1 MMTIIQIIKRICKR
15 SQETVDAHS
24 IVSVLVAIFV
34 RDNTLNIEQFPN
46 LISAETNAD
55 KKLVNLVEK
64 QLSAHGLRM
73 SLHDLVTC
81 FESLVSS
88 DEKKEKGIVYTPLEI
103 KEYIIKK
110 AIERHEKVPF
120 LCDPS
125 CGCGSFLITA
135 AELFHKQ
142 YKKSY
147 FDLFTKYL
155 YGIDIDA
162 QAIKRAKILID
173 LLLCMNKENPLKQY
187 HLICADM
194 LDPQTSSSIMKEIPP
209 GFDCIVG
216 NPPYVRN
223 RNVSEKTKK
232 YFSYWECGKSGNID
246 LYMPFYEIG
255 LKLLRPHGQLTYIS
269 PNTFLQAVNGR
280 GLRGYFKAHNVSL
293 KIIDFRD
300 SQVFKNVTSYTC
312 ITSAYLGKS
321 GSILYARMKENEEL
335 GKQHFTSYQMGSFPN
350 DQPWRLC
357 DSVHDNIIYKIEHAG
372 KPLGTWKIHNG
383 LATLKNN
390 LFFFVPD
397 KEDSLYYYRF
407 ENGLEHKVEKAI
419 CIDIV
424 KPNTIKTEKELFK
437 NREKAIF
444 PYRID
449 DSGFRIIA
457 ETELQKSY
465 PYTYEFLLLH
475 KEELAK
481 RDKGKGKYPA
491 WYAYGRTQGMN
502 NFGKKLLIP
511 YISDTPAAVISLQE
525 DLLFYCGYALY
536 CEDIETLNIL
546 KMFLE
551 SDVFWYYIRHTS
563 KPYSKGFMA
572 LAKNYIT
579 RFSIPTL
586 TEVEKRQLLSQR
598 DLAERNCMIWEK
610 YGIQKEQIPTD

>member
-1 MMTIIQIIKRICKR
+1 MTITQIIKRICKKT
-15 SQETVDAHS
+15 QETIDARDV
-24 IVSVLVAIFV
+24 VSVLVAIFV
-34 RDNTLNIEQFPN
+34 RANALNIERFPN
-46 LISAETNAD
+46 LLSAETSAD
-55 KKLVNLVEK
+55 KQLVILVEK
-64 QLSAHGLRM
+64 QLSVHELRI
-73 SLHDLVTC
+73 SLQDLVTC

-88 DEKKEKGIVYTPLEI
+88 DEKKKKGIVYTPLEI
-103 KEYIIKK
+103 KEYIIKSTIK
-110 AIERHEKVPF
+110 GYGKEPF

-135 AELFHKQ
+135 AEIFHKQ

-147 FDLFTKYL
+147 FDLFSKYL
-155 YGIDIDA
+155 YGIDIDVH
-162 QAIKRAKILID
+162 AINRAKILID

-194 LDPQTSSSIMKEIPP
+194 LDPQTSSAVMKEIPL

-232 YFSYWECGKSGNID
+232 YFPCWECGKSGNMD

-255 LKLLRPHGQLTYIS
+255 LKLLGPHGKLTYIS

-280 GLRGYFKAHNVSL
+280 GLRSYFKAHNVSL

-312 ITSAYLGKS
+312 ITSAHLGKS
-321 GSILYARMKENEEL
+321 SSILYARMKENETL
-335 GKQHFTSYQMGSFPN
+335 GTQHFTSYQMGSFLN

-372 KPLGTWKIHNG
+372 KPLGAWKIRNG
-383 LATLKNN
+383 LATLKND
-390 LFFFVPD
+390 LFFFVPER
-397 KEDSLYYYRF
+397 EDTQYYYRF
-407 ENGLEHKVEKAI
+407 EGGLEHKVEKAI
-419 CIDIV
+419 CIDVV
-424 KPNTIKTEKELFK
+424 KPNTIKNEKDLLK

-444 PYRID
+444 PYRVGD
-449 DSGFRIIA
+449 NGFQIIA
-457 ETELQKSY
+457 ETEFQKCY

-475 KEELAK
+475 KDELAK
-481 RDKGKGKYPA
+481 RDRGKGKYPA

-511 YISDTPAAVISLQE
+511 YISDAPVAVISLQE

-536 CEDIETLNIL
+536 CEDVETLNIL
-546 KMFLE
+546 KIFLE

-579 RFSIPTL
+579 KFSIPTL
-586 TEVEKRQLLSQR
+586 TDVEKKQLISQQ
-598 DLAERNCMIWEK
+598 DSVARNYMIWEK
-610 YGIQKEQIPTD
+610 YGIQKEQIPKD